1 MLDFDQ
7 PRRMGTG
14 DRLLDI
20 PCLVCGDRSSGKH
33 YGIYSCDGCSGFFK
47 RSIHSNRRYMCKG
60 TGSMKGKC
68 PIDKTHRNQC
78 RSCRLAKCFKVNM
91 NRDAVQHERG
101 PRKPKQQQQSP
112 IAPPLHND
120 PLRTGIGSP
129 YVLLHQRK
137 FRCNQRFSPYPR
149 PVGLVQ
155 KPTEDSPS
163 PASLPLPH
171 APSTTAR
178 TLYSAPPS
186 VALTSQPPLLQI
198 LTSAEQC
205 QELVWNAPLQSETEY
220 SLEQTE
226 GSHNST
232 GTLPPNLNPTR
243 ELLQETTARLL
254 FMAVRWVCCLPLFQ
268 SLSKND
274 QLLLLEGSWTQL
286 FLLHLAQWSTSWNIS
301 NLLEDEQIRARLPDE
316 AATSRQLITIQDTI
330 YRFRQLLPD
339 MSEWGC
345 MKAVALF
352 TPETE
357 GLHASESI
365 KMLQDQAQC
374 ILGDYTKSCYQTQ
387 PDRSGTLMYLVG
399 RLTSVFSKLVERLFF
414 HETIGEIP
422 ISRLLVNMYQ
432 MKGHTN

>member
-7 PRRMGTG
+7 SRKMGTG

-47 RSIHSNRRYMCKG
+47 RSIHSNRRYICKVQG
-60 TGSMKGKC
+60 AMKGRC

-78 RSCRLAKCFKVNM
+78 RACRLAKCFEANM

-101 PRKPKQQQQSP
+101 PRKPKQQQSP

-120 PLRTGIGSP
+120 RLRASLGSP

-137 FRCNQRFSPYPR
+137 FRCDQRFSPYPR
-149 PVGLVQ
+149 PVALVQ
-155 KPTEDSPS
+155 KPPEDSPS
-163 PASLPLPH
+163 PAPLALPH
-171 APSTTAR
+171 SPSTT

-186 VALTSQPPLLQI
+186 VALTPQPPLLQI
-198 LTSAEQC
+198 LMSAEQC

-226 GSHNST
+226 ASHNST
-232 GTLPPNLNPTR
+232 GTLSNLNPTR

-286 FLLHLAQWSTSWNIS
+286 FLLHLAQWSMSWNITG
-301 NLLEDEQIRARLPDE
+301 LLEDEQVRARLPDE
-316 AATSRQLITIQDTI
+316 ATTNQQLITIQDTI
-330 YRFRQLLPD
+330 CRFKQLSPD

-374 ILGDYTKSCYQTQ
+374 ILGDYTKSRYQRQ
-387 PDRSGTLMYLVG
+387 PGRSGTLMHVVG
-399 RLTSVFSKLVERLFF
+399 RLTSIFPKLVERLFF

-422 ISRLLVNMYQ
+422 ISRLLVDMYQ

>member
-7 PRRMGTG
+7 SRRMGTG

-47 RSIHSNRRYMCKG
+47 RSIHSNRRYICKVQG
-60 TGSMKGKC
+60 AMKGRC

-78 RSCRLAKCFKVNM
+78 RACRLAKCFEANM

-101 PRKPKQQQQSP
+101 PRKPKQPQQQSP

-120 PLRTGIGSP
+120 RLRAGLSSP

-137 FRCNQRFSPYPR
+137 FRCDQRFSPYPR
-149 PVGLVQ
+149 PVALVQ
-155 KPTEDSPS
+155 KPPEDSSS
-163 PASLPLPH
+163 PAPLALPH
-171 APSTTAR
+171 SPSTT
-178 TLYSAPPS
+178 TLYSAPSS
-186 VALTSQPPLLQI
+186 VALTPQPPLLQI
-198 LTSAEQC
+198 LMS
-205 QELVWNAPLQSETEY
+205 
-220 SLEQTE
+220 
-226 GSHNST
+226 
-232 GTLPPNLNPTR
+232 
-243 ELLQETTARLL
+243 
-254 FMAVRWVCCLPLFQ
+254 LFQ

-286 FLLHLAQWSTSWNIS
+286 FLLHLAQWSISWNITG
-301 NLLEDEQIRARLPDE
+301 LLEDEQVRARLPDE
-316 AATSRQLITIQDTI
+316 ATTNQQLITIQDTI
-330 YRFRQLLPD
+330 CRFRQLSPD
-339 MSEWGC
+339 RSEWGC

-357 GLHASESI
+357 GLHATESI

-374 ILGDYTKSCYQTQ
+374 ILGDYTKSCYQRQ
-387 PDRSGTLMYLVG
+387 PGRSGTLMHVVG
-399 RLTSVFSKLVERLFF
+399 RLTSIFPKLVERLFF

-422 ISRLLVNMYQ
+422 ISRLLVDMYQ

>member
-7 PRRMGTG
+7 SRRMGTG

-47 RSIHSNRRYMCKG
+47 RSIHSNRRYICKVQG
-60 TGSMKGKC
+60 AMKGRC

-78 RSCRLAKCFKVNM
+78 RACRLAKCFEANM

-101 PRKPKQQQQSP
+101 PRKPKQHQQQSS
-112 IAPPLHND
+112 IAPPLHSD
-120 PLRTGIGSP
+120 RLRAGLGSP
-129 YVLLHQRK
+129 YVLLQQRK
-137 FRCNQRFSPYPR
+137 FRCDQRFSPYPR
-149 PVGLVQ
+149 PVALVQ
-155 KPTEDSPS
+155 KPPEDSSSS
-163 PASLPLPH
+163 PAPLALPH
-171 APSTTAR
+171 SPSATTF
-178 TLYSAPPS
+178 YSASSS
-186 VALTSQPPLLQI
+186 VALTPQPPLLQI
-198 LTSAEQC
+198 LMSAEQC

-226 GSHNST
+226 TSHTST
-232 GTLPPNLNPTR
+232 GTLPTPNPTR

-286 FLLHLAQWSTSWNIS
+286 FLLHLAQWSVSWNITG
-301 NLLEDEQIRARLPDE
+301 LLEDEQVRARLPDE
-316 AATSRQLITIQDTI
+316 ATTNQQLITIQDTI
-330 YRFRQLLPD
+330 CRFRQLSPD

-374 ILGDYTKSCYQTQ
+374 ILGDYTKSRYQRQ
-387 PDRSGTLMYLVG
+387 PGRSGTLMHVVG
-399 RLTSVFSKLVERLFF
+399 RLTSIFPKLVERLFF

-422 ISRLLVNMYQ
+422 ISRLLVDMYQ

>member
-1 MLDFDQ
+1 MLKVDLSVFGV
-7 PRRMGTG
+7 PWG
-14 DRLLDI
+14 DI
-20 PCLVCGDRSSGKH
+20 GV
-33 YGIYSCDGCSGFFK
+33 FF
-47 RSIHSNRRYMCKG
+47 
-60 TGSMKGKC
+60 
-68 PIDKTHRNQC
+68 
-78 RSCRLAKCFKVNM
+78 L
-91 NRDAVQHERG
+91 AVQHERG
-101 PRKPKQQQQSP
+101 PRKPKQQQSP

-120 PLRTGIGSP
+120 RLRASLGSP

-137 FRCNQRFSPYPR
+137 FRCDQRFSPYPR
-149 PVGLVQ
+149 PVALVQ
-155 KPTEDSPS
+155 KPPEDSPS
-163 PASLPLPH
+163 PAPLALPH
-171 APSTTAR
+171 SPSTT

-186 VALTSQPPLLQI
+186 VALTPQPPLLQI
-198 LTSAEQC
+198 LMSAEQC

-226 GSHNST
+226 ASHNST
-232 GTLPPNLNPTR
+232 GTLSNLNPTR

-286 FLLHLAQWSTSWNIS
+286 FLLHLAQWSMSWNITG
-301 NLLEDEQIRARLPDE
+301 LLEDEQVRARLPDE
-316 AATSRQLITIQDTI
+316 ATTNQQLITIQDTI
-330 YRFRQLLPD
+330 CRFKQLSPD

-374 ILGDYTKSCYQTQ
+374 ILGDYTKSRYQRQ
-387 PDRSGTLMYLVG
+387 PGRSGTLMHVVG
-399 RLTSVFSKLVERLFF
+399 RLTSIFPKLVERLFF

-422 ISRLLVNMYQ
+422 ISRLLVDMYQ